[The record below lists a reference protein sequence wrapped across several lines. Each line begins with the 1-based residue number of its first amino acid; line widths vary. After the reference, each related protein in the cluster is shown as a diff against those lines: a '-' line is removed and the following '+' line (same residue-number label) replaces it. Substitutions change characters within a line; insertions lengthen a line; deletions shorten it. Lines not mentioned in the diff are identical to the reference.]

1 MKEILIVGG
10 TGFLGYHVSKALI
23 NKFKIISLSTSAPKK
38 IRFLK
43 KVKYYKIDIS
53 NKNLFKKIE
62 KKLLNISY
70 VINFGG
76 HVDHQSKLK
85 VFNSHYVG
93 AKNLINFFSKKKIKV
108 FIQIGSSMEYG
119 LKKSPQKENFKLFPI
134 SFYGKAKLLAT
145 NYALKAYKK
154 LKFPVIIIRPYQ
166 VYGPNQ
172 DTNRLI
178 PFVITESLKKNIFP
192 CSHGKQLR
200 DFLYISDF
208 VDCIKKIINKD
219 IKYGQILNVGYG
231 KPIQIKKTI
240 DMINK
245 KIKTGEP
252 IFNKIKMRKEEQ
264 KIIYPNIQK
273 IKKILNWK
281 PKTKLN
287 VGISKTIEFYKKNII

>member
-23 NKFKIISLSTSAPKK
+23 NKFKIISLSTSSPKK

-43 KVKYYKIDIS
+43 KVKYYKVDIS
-53 NKNLFKKIE
+53 NKYLFKKIE

-76 HVDHQSKLK
+76 HVDHKSKSK
-85 VFNSHYVG
+85 VFNSHYIG

-119 LKKSPQKENFKLFPI
+119 LKKSPQKENLRLFPI

-178 PFVITESLKKNIFP
+178 PYVITESLKKNIFP
-192 CSHGKQLR
+192 CSHGRQLR

-264 KIIYPNIQK
+264 KTIYPNIQK

-281 PKTKLN
+281 PKTKFN
-287 VGISKTIEFYKKNII
+287 VGISKTIEFYKKNIL

>member
-1 MKEILIVGG
+1 M
-10 TGFLGYHVSKALI
+10 
-23 NKFKIISLSTSAPKK
+23 
-38 IRFLK
+38 
-43 KVKYYKIDIS
+43 
-53 NKNLFKKIE
+53 
-62 KKLLNISY
+62 
-70 VINFGG
+70 
-76 HVDHQSKLK
+76 
-85 VFNSHYVG
+85 
-93 AKNLINFFSKKKIKV
+93 
-108 FIQIGSSMEYG
+108 
-119 LKKSPQKENFKLFPI
+119 
-134 SFYGKAKLLAT
+134 
-145 NYALKAYKK
+145 
-154 LKFPVIIIRPYQ
+154 
-166 VYGPNQ
+166 
-172 DTNRLI
+172 
-178 PFVITESLKKNIFP
+178 
-192 CSHGKQLR
+192 
-200 DFLYISDF
+200 YISDF